1 LCRKQWAAAIA
12 LDNRNAERA
21 IESLGVMGTYEM
33 SMEGY
38 LDPVYLPGQAYLLQ
52 HDGKAAAAEFQ
63 KIIDHPG
70 LSGIPNNS

>member
-1 LCRKQWAAAIA
+1 
-12 LDNRNAERA
+12 
-21 IESLGVMGTYEM
+21 MGTYEM